1 MKKIIFLLF
10 LALCACSQTH
20 VTRTDN
26 PLPEWAIGGFVR
38 PADVNPII
46 SPEPESV
53 FPCPMTD
60 TMLAWESND
69 TFNPAAVAYD
79 GRIVVLY
86 RAEDN
91 SGHGIGTRT
100 SRIGYASSPDGISF
114 IREKEPVMY
123 PDEDSQQEMEWT
135 GGCEDPRVAM
145 TEDGTY
151 VMMYTQWNRRIP
163 RLAVATSRDLKKWTK
178 HGPAFED
185 AYDGRFIDEPT
196 KSASVLTELK
206 DGRLVVKQVDGRYFM
221 YWGEKHVYAAVSDN
235 LTDWTPLI
243 CEDGSLKKL
252 MSSREG
258 YFDSQLTECGPPAV
272 WTDEG
277 IVLMYNGKNCPEKGD
292 VRYTPNVYAA
302 GQVLFDHSDP
312 TRILARL
319 DNPFFR
325 PMDSF
330 EKSGQYVD
338 GTVFIEGLVFH
349 HDKWFLY
356 YGCADSKVAVAVYD
370 PADKGYG
377 DPLP

>member
-1 MKKIIFLLF
+1 MKKTFIILLA
-10 LALCACSQTH
+10 ALCACTQNQKII
-20 VTRTDN
+20 TDN
-26 PLPEWAIGGFVR
+26 PLPDWALGGFIR

-60 TMLAWESND
+60 TLLAWESND
-69 TFNPAAVAYD
+69 TFNPAATVYD
-79 GRIVVLY
+79 GKIVVLY

-91 SGHGIGTRT
+91 SGQGIGSRT
-100 SRIGYASSPDGISF
+100 SRIGYAFSEDGISF
-114 IREKEPVMY
+114 TREKAPVMY
-123 PDEDSQQEMEWT
+123 PDKDSQKEMEWT
-135 GGCEDPRVAM
+135 GGCEDPRVVM

-151 VMMYTQWNRRIP
+151 VMMYTQWNRKVP
-163 RLAVATSRDLKKWTK
+163 RLAVATSRDLKTWTK

-185 AYDGRFIDEPT
+185 AYEGRFFDEPT
-196 KSASVLTELK
+196 KSASILTELK
-206 DGRLVVKQVDGRYFM
+206 DGRLVVKQIDGRYFM

-235 LTDWTPLI
+235 LTDWTPLVE
-243 CEDGSLKKL
+243 EDGSLRKL
-252 MSSREG
+252 ISPREG

-272 WTDEG
+272 WTDKG

-292 VRYTPNVYAA
+292 KRYTPNVYAA
-302 GQVLFDHSDP
+302 GQVLFDHKDP
-312 TRILARL
+312 TKVLARL

-330 EKSGQYVD
+330 EKSGQYID

-349 HDKWFLY
+349 QDKWFLY

-370 PADKGYG
+370 TNNKGYG
-377 DPLP
+377 DHLP

>member
-1 MKKIIFLLF
+1 MKKTFIILLA
-10 LALCACSQTH
+10 ALCACTQNQKTI
-20 VTRTDN
+20 TDN
-26 PLPEWAIGGFVR
+26 PLPDWALGGFIR

-60 TMLAWESND
+60 TLLAWESND
-69 TFNPAAVAYD
+69 TFNPAATVYD
-79 GRIVVLY
+79 GKIVVLY

-91 SGHGIGTRT
+91 SGQGIGSRT
-100 SRIGYASSPDGISF
+100 SRIGYAFSEDGISF
-114 IREKEPVMY
+114 TREKAPVMY
-123 PDEDSQQEMEWT
+123 PDKDSQKEMEWT
-135 GGCEDPRVAM
+135 GGCEDPRVVM

-151 VMMYTQWNRRIP
+151 VMMYTQWNRKVP
-163 RLAVATSRDLKKWTK
+163 RLAVATSRDLKTWTK

-185 AYDGRFIDEPT
+185 AYEGRFFDEPT
-196 KSASVLTELK
+196 KSASILTELK
-206 DGRLVVKQVDGRYFM
+206 DGRLVVKQIDGRYFM
-221 YWGEKHVYAAVSDN
+221 YWGGKHVYAAVSDN
-235 LTDWTPLI
+235 LTDWTPLVE
-243 CEDGSLKKL
+243 EDGSLRKL
-252 MSSREG
+252 ISPREG

-272 WTDEG
+272 WTDKG

-292 VRYTPNVYAA
+292 KRYTPNVYAA
-302 GQVLFDHSDP
+302 GQVLFDHKDP
-312 TRILARL
+312 TKVLARL

-349 HDKWFLY
+349 QDKWFLY

-370 PADKGYG
+370 TNNKGYG
-377 DPLP
+377 DHLP

>member
-1 MKKIIFLLF
+1 MKKTFIILLA
-10 LALCACSQTH
+10 ALCACTQNQKTI
-20 VTRTDN
+20 TNN
-26 PLPEWAIGGFVR
+26 PLPDWALGGFIR

-60 TMLAWESND
+60 TLLAWESND
-69 TFNPAAVAYD
+69 TFNPAATVYD
-79 GRIVVLY
+79 GKIVVLY

-91 SGHGIGTRT
+91 SGQGIGSRT
-100 SRIGYASSPDGISF
+100 SRIGYALSEDGISF
-114 IREKEPVMY
+114 TREKAPVMY
-123 PDEDSQQEMEWT
+123 PDKDNQKEMEWT
-135 GGCEDPRVAM
+135 GGCEDPRVVM

-151 VMMYTQWNRRIP
+151 VMMYTQWNRKVP
-163 RLAVATSRDLKKWTK
+163 RLAVATSRDLKTWTK

-185 AYDGRFIDEPT
+185 AYKGRFFDEPT
-196 KSASVLTELK
+196 KSASILTELK
-206 DGRLVVKQVDGRYFM
+206 DGRLVVKQIDGRYFM

-235 LTDWTPLI
+235 LTDWTPLVE
-243 CEDGSLKKL
+243 EDGSLRKL
-252 MSSREG
+252 ISPREG

-272 WTDEG
+272 WTDKG

-292 VRYTPNVYAA
+292 KRYTPNVYAA
-302 GQVLFDHSDP
+302 GQVLFDHKDP
-312 TRILARL
+312 TKVLARL

-349 HDKWFLY
+349 QDKWFLY

-370 PADKGYG
+370 TNNKGYG
-377 DPLP
+377 DHLP